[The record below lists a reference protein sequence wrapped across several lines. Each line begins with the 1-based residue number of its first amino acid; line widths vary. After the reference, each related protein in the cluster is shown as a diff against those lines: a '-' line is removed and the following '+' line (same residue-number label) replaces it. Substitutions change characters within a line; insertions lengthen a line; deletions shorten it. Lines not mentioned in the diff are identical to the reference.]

1 MISTLVKQSNEF
13 PRGLKTITVEPLKHT
28 FENDNQ
34 NVLEKD
40 LKVIGSGFWGNN
52 KAEVAEALPIREI
65 KLILNIQDQSVPLH
79 LKPWY

>member
-28 FENDNQ
+28 LEKDNQ

-40 LKVIGSGFWGNN
+40 LKVIGSCFRGNNN
-52 KAEVAEALPIREI
+52 KAEVA
-65 KLILNIQDQSVPLH
+65 
-79 LKPWY
+79 

>member
-13 PRGLKTITVEPLKHT
+13 PRGLKTITAEPLKHT
-28 FENDNQ
+28 LESDSQ
-34 NVLEKD
+34 NVLE
-40 LKVIGSGFWGNN
+40 KVIGSGFWGNNN

-79 LKPWY
+79 L